1 MKKFLNE
8 VKHIETELLEGL
20 AFAHGDLLAL
30 EQGNLVVNKK
40 LEAANRVT
48 IVALG
53 LTGNEPAL
61 SGYVGQG
68 MVDIVVAGP
77 VFTAP
82 GPATCVEALKLAD
95 RGQGSILIVPNH
107 TGFTLTG
114 SLAIKEAARLGLKAA
129 QVVVGDDA
137 AEGRGLLGLVPLCKI
152 LGAAAAGGCSLEELV
167 ALAGKVNSGMATLA
181 VAASGATHPVT
192 GQQLAS
198 VEAGMVA
205 YGAGLHGETAAKLLP
220 LESANSVAQLVM
232 DALLEKLQP
241 KPGAQVLLLVSG
253 SGSTSLM
260 EQLIVFRSCYG
271 YLLEQGLQVVA
282 SKVGELLTVQET
294 AGLQLSLVLMDQ
306 QLLTYWQ
313 ASCNTPYFKN

>member
-20 AFAHGDLLAL
+20 ALAHSDLVAL

-40 LEAANRVT
+40 LEEANRVT

-82 GPATCVEALKLAD
+82 GPAACVEALKLSD

-114 SLAIKEAARLGLKAA
+114 SLAIKEAARLGFKAA

-232 DALLEKLQP
+232 DTLLEKLQP

-271 YLLEQGLQVVA
+271 YLLEQGLQVAA

-294 AGLQLSLVLMDQ
+294 AGLQLSLVLVDQ

-313 ASCNTPYFKN
+313 ASCNTPYFKK